1 MRVHLILL
9 LAAAAG
15 AAGPAAV
22 RPPAVIPN
30 DNRIPAGT
38 LSGDTL
44 VLELVLD
51 LATWYPEGPSGP
63 SVVVPALAEAGEAP
77 RIPAP
82 LIRVREGT
90 IVRASIR
97 NALDSAMQVVGL
109 HRRAEGAVDTLALA
123 ASARRTVLFEAG
135 AAGTYLYGAVP
146 AGYTPSMSAESRHG
160 EREQAYGGFIVDP
173 ADGSPPDRVLVIN
186 IWGEPDSGRYRNA
199 LAINGLSWPH
209 TERFEAETG
218 DTVHWRI
225 INASARAH
233 PMHMHGY
240 YFTVLSRGTIASDRA
255 FPPAQRRLMVTE
267 QMGRYTTMAMSWAA
281 LRPGNWLFHCHLSY
295 HVVPST
301 RLDAP
306 KPADHARMS
315 HRAEDHMAGLVVG
328 IRVRPAPGYVDADRG
343 SPPRYHVFA
352 QEGRRRGRAPRAM
365 GYVLQRGSEPPASDS
380 LEIPGSVL
388 VFERDR
394 PADVVVT
401 NRLRE
406 PVAIHWHGL
415 ELESWSDGVAGWS
428 GMDSIVAPAVAPGD
442 SFVARLTVPRAG
454 TFIYHTHMNDI
465 EQVTSGLYGA
475 IVVLEPGARFDP
487 ATDHVFV
494 IGWDG
499 EAEKG
504 PPQILINGDSTPAPL
519 AVAAGIPHRLRFVNI
534 SPAGAQ
540 IVELRRDTALVEW
553 RRLALDGADL
563 PAAQGTI
570 APARHRIAVGQTAD
584 FEVRLAPG
592 AYALTWA
599 LAPGLPPVK
608 QLVVV
613 R

>member
-9 LAAAAG
+9 LATAAG
-15 AAGPAAV
+15 AAGPGGV
-22 RPPAVIPN
+22 QSPAVVPN
-30 DNRIPAGT
+30 DNRVPAGT
-38 LSGDTL
+38 LTGDTL
-44 VLELVLD
+44 VLDLVLD
-51 LATWYPEGPSGP
+51 LATWYPEGPAGP
-63 SVVVPALAEAGEAP
+63 SVVVPALAEAGGSP
-77 RIPAP
+77 MIPAP

-97 NALDSAMQVVGL
+97 NALDSAIQVVGL
-109 HRRAEGAVDTLALA
+109 HRRAGGPADTLALA
-123 ASARRTVLFEAG
+123 AGASRSLLFEAG

-146 AGYTPSMSAESRHG
+146 AGYAPPLSAESRHG
-160 EREQAYGGFIVDP
+160 EREQAFGGFIVDP
-173 ADGSPPDRVLVIN
+173 PGGSPPDRVLVIN
-186 IWGEPDSGRYRNA
+186 IWGEPDSGSYRNA
-199 LAINGLSWPH
+199 LTINGLSWPH
-209 TERFEAETG
+209 TERFEAVTG

-233 PMHMHGY
+233 PMHMHGF
-240 YFTVLSRGTIASDRA
+240 YFTVRSRGTLETDRV
-255 FPPAQRRLMVTE
+255 FPPEQRRLMVTE
-267 QMGRYTTMAMSWAA
+267 QMGGYTTMAMSWAA

-306 KPADHARMS
+306 RHADHDRMS

-328 IRVRPAPGYVDADRG
+328 IKVRPASGYVEADRG
-343 SPPRYHVFA
+343 LPPRYHVFA

-365 GYVLQRGSEPPASDS
+365 GYVLQRGPEPPASDS

-394 PADVVVT
+394 PTDVVVT

-428 GMDSIVAPAVAPGD
+428 GVDSIVAPPVAPGD

-475 IVVLEPGARFDP
+475 IVVLEPGTRFDP

-504 PPQILINGDSTPAPL
+504 PPQVLINGDSTPAPL
-519 AVAAGIPHRLRFVNI
+519 ALAAGIPHRLRFINI

-563 PAAQGTI
+563 PAVQGTV
-570 APARHRIAVGQTAD
+570 APAQHRVAVGQTAD